1 MPAAST
7 PTADRRQHLLDVA
20 RALFASRGFVTTTMD
35 DLAEAAGFTKPI
47 VYQHFAGK
55 EALYAELV
63 TSTGDDL
70 IERLTAAVADS
81 PSPEETVRRG
91 FSTYFHFLTSEPD
104 AFRLLF
110 LQNPHSTVADY
121 QRALEVRLMSFVEPL
136 LIHVED
142 DAHRTQ
148 LAAAVVGLAEGAAL
162 VWLVE
167 NPTASH
173 DPAADAAVL
182 TARMTQLA
190 WGGLRSLDRAN

>member
-1 MPAAST
+1 MSAAMS
-7 PTADRRQHLLDVA
+7 PTADRRQQLLNVA
-20 RALFASRGFVTTTMD
+20 RALFASRGYVTTTMD
-35 DLAEAAGFTKPI
+35 DVAEAAGFTKPI

-63 TSTGDDL
+63 TSTGDAL
-70 IERLTAAVADS
+70 IKELTEAVADS

-91 FSTYFHFLTSEPD
+91 FTTYFNFLTAQPD

-110 LQNPHSTVADY
+110 LQNPHSTVEDY
-121 QRALEVRLMSFVEPL
+121 QRRLEVRLMSFVEPL
-136 LIHVED
+136 LIHVDD

-167 NPTASH
+167 NPTAVA
-173 DPAADAAVL
+173 DPAAEAATL
-182 TARMTQLA
+182 TSRMTQLA
-190 WGGLRSLDRAN
+190 WGGLRSLGNS